1 MSYISGKDEVTRQAN
16 HEAVVV
22 VVCAFPLLLLLLL
35 LLLIII
41 IIIVII
47 IRLTYYNNIAINIH
61 APPQLYFISVNNG
74 DSSNNPES
82 CHFIKVTKGG
92 SVGQT

>member
-35 LLLIII
+35 III
-41 IIIVII
+41 IIILILLRGLENAELDLLKI
-47 IRLTYYNNIAINIH
+47 
-61 APPQLYFISVNNG
+61 
-74 DSSNNPES
+74 
-82 CHFIKVTKGG
+82 
-92 SVGQT
+92 